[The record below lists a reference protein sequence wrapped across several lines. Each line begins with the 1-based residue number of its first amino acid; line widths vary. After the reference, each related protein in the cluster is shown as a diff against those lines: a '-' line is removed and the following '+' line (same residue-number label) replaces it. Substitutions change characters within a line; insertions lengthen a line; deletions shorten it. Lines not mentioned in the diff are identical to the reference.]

1 MFISYI
7 TDPDSM
13 RAKWLAFFFIFGCF
27 ILVCLVLRKVLDE
40 HDRLRGI
47 RKAAHEERRFSST
60 LQQPSME
67 D

>member
-1 MFISYI
+1 MIISYI
-7 TDPDSM
+7 SDPETM

-27 ILVCLVLRKVLDE
+27 ILVCLVLRKFLDE
-40 HDRLRGI
+40 HDRLRDI

-60 LQQPSME
+60 LQRPSME

>member
-1 MFISYI
+1 MFVSYI
-7 TDPDSM
+7 ADPETM
-13 RAKWLAFFFIFGCF
+13 RAKWLAFAFIMLCF
-27 ILVCLVLRKVLDE
+27 CIGMTALGKFLDE
-40 HDRLRGI
+40 HKRLRDI